1 MEAYTNTVGV
11 RLLDLPLHLD
21 REYSYY
27 VPETLCFSPV
37 VGDFAV
43 VPFGGANKK
52 HIALITSVGKTNDY
66 GKLKPILTQINR
78 SLSLSEE
85 MMELIHF
92 LCGRT
97 LCTMGDA
104 VRRLIPADAFAKA
117 TEFFSPTVID
127 ADTRDTFSPRIKAV
141 FAFIESHAPVREE
154 RLIKEFST
162 EVSPILRKLLSEG
175 HITSE
180 LTIKESKGASLEMI
194 SPIPTVTAK

>member
-85 MMELIHF
+85 NM
-92 LCGRT
+92 
-97 LCTMGDA
+97 
-104 VRRLIPADAFAKA
+104 
-117 TEFFSPTVID
+117 
-127 ADTRDTFSPRIKAV
+127 RIYTKNEA
-141 FAFIESHAPVREE
+141 
-154 RLIKEFST
+154 
-162 EVSPILRKLLSEG
+162 
-175 HITSE
+175 
-180 LTIKESKGASLEMI
+180 
-194 SPIPTVTAK
+194 